1 MYRFS
6 SIAKSFNKDKTS
18 SIMKKL
24 EDPEIKRIIKI
35 LEEGMRTQE
44 EIADLKNISQ
54 ARINL

>member
-1 MYRFS
+1 
-6 SIAKSFNKDKTS
+6 
-18 SIMKKL
+18 MKKL